1 MFLQY
6 NPGSLT
12 QGPGTELKTFKLGAE
27 RVRRLEVN
35 IIIKNLK
42 ISILILI
49 FLKFK
54 KAKNTVLRKI
64 MDNIKICEQ
73 VL

>member
-1 MFLQY
+1 M
-6 NPGSLT
+6 
-12 QGPGTELKTFKLGAE
+12 
-27 RVRRLEVN
+27 RRLEVN

-64 MDNIKICEQ
+64 MDNIKICKQ